1 VGRPTFDFRTGAAS
15 RHPWI
20 EPRNCE
26 PPAPGNDAG
35 EVVAWC
41 RAVGEALNGQQL
53 AAHDAVKHAHH
64 QIKLTAAPATGGN
77 QCINQILRCFDAIDA
92 TSARRRGGA
101 PDSLVDLCTGSNVWA
116 LLPRDVRHALRDSVR
131 LGDSVRA
138 AVTDLQAVLVR
149 RFLRLCA
156 SKEHEEP
163 DSALK
168 DALRVVRGAASREVV
183 RRKALCAALHDAQY
197 KAADGVL
204 GHIPVHKSFW
214 GAFKA
219 VVVLPR
225 RVVCE

>member
-1 VGRPTFDFRTGAAS
+1 M
-15 RHPWI
+15 
-20 EPRNCE
+20 
-26 PPAPGNDAG
+26 
-35 EVVAWC
+35 
-41 RAVGEALNGQQL
+41 
-53 AAHDAVKHAHH
+53 
-64 QIKLTAAPATGGN
+64 
-77 QCINQILRCFDAIDA
+77 
-92 TSARRRGGA
+92 
-101 PDSLVDLCTGSNVWA
+101 
-116 LLPRDVRHALRDSVR
+116 PRDVRHALRDAVQQGDAVR
-131 LGDSVRA
+131 RA
-138 AVTDLQAVLVR
+138 VADLQAVLVR

-156 SKEHEEP
+156 SKDGHEEP

-225 RVVCE
+225 RVVRE

>member
-1 VGRPTFDFRTGAAS
+1 MAVRFSD
-15 RHPWI
+15 
-20 EPRNCE
+20 
-26 PPAPGNDAG
+26 
-35 EVVAWC
+35 
-41 RAVGEALNGQQL
+41 RA
-53 AAHDAVKHAHH
+53 
-64 QIKLTAAPATGGN
+64 
-77 QCINQILRCFDAIDA
+77 
-92 TSARRRGGA
+92 A
-101 PDSLVDLCTGSNVWA
+101 PDSLVDLCTGGNAWA

-138 AVTDLQAVLVR
+138 AVADLQAVLVR

-225 RVVCE
+225 RVVRE

>member
-1 VGRPTFDFRTGAAS
+1 M
-15 RHPWI
+15 
-20 EPRNCE
+20 
-26 PPAPGNDAG
+26 
-35 EVVAWC
+35 
-41 RAVGEALNGQQL
+41 
-53 AAHDAVKHAHH
+53 
-64 QIKLTAAPATGGN
+64 
-77 QCINQILRCFDAIDA
+77 
-92 TSARRRGGA
+92 
-101 PDSLVDLCTGSNVWA
+101 
-116 LLPRDVRHALRDSVR
+116 
-131 LGDSVRA
+131 GDSVRA
-138 AVTDLQAVLVR
+138 AVADLQAVLVR

-204 GHIPVHKSFW
+204 GCIPVHKSFW

-225 RVVCE
+225 RVVRE